1 MTCADAE
8 APWVGRAPAGALA
21 LAMLVASCS
30 SSRNNATIP
39 AGPLTLTDVV
49 TGLGQTT
56 DLAFLPG
63 GRMVITEKQGAV
75 KVRRPDGSL
84 TIAATFDVD
93 DASEK
98 GMLGVA
104 VGYAFFAATGRIF
117 LYYSASDAT
126 GGTDLD
132 RHRDVRDGGY

>member
-63 GRMVITEKQGAV
+63 GRMVTVLAPQGGEAPLP
-75 KVRRPDGSL
+75 RRG
-84 TIAATFDVD
+84 ATAQLSW
-93 DASEK
+93 DA
-98 GMLGVA
+98 
-104 VGYAFFAATGRIF
+104 
-117 LYYSASDAT
+117 
-126 GGTDLD
+126 
-132 RHRDVRDGGY
+132 RDGVILTS